1 MHMPRRKK
9 YRLKQNDIVQNS
21 GKEISHTISK
31 IKAHERFYTTILV
44 IIFMVI
50 ITTGAYFA
58 LRITP
63 SKIKDTN
70 IYIDENGFS
79 YSTNLVFL
87 NNSTV
92 DQKNGNEY
100 TINISNKTEK
110 NENYVIKLSLNEDF
124 IKKCNCDDQLVTIDK
139 IRYTIDNG
147 VERKIDNSDMILSTG
162 FIRINEINELKVKMW
177 LEDIDQEEE
186 SYFYGK
192 LEIIP
197 FDEV

>member
-1 MHMPRRKK
+1 MPRRKK
-9 YRLKQNDIVQNS
+9 YKLKQNDIVQNS

-31 IKAHERFYTTILV
+31 IKAHERLYTTILV
-44 IIFMVI
+44 MFFMAI
-50 ITTGAYFA
+50 ITTSAYFA

-63 SKIKDTN
+63 SKIKGTN

-87 NNSTV
+87 NNSTI
-92 DQKNGNEY
+92 DKDNSNEY

-110 NENYVIKLSLNEDF
+110 NENYVIKLSLNEEF
-124 IKKCNCDDQLVTIDK
+124 IKNCNCEDQLVTIDK

-147 VERKIDNSDMILSTG
+147 IERKIENKDMILSTG
-162 FIRINEINELKVKMW
+162 FIKNNDINTLKVKLW
-177 LEDIDQEEE
+177 LEDVDEDEE

>member
-1 MHMPRRKK
+1 MPRGKK

-44 IIFMVI
+44 IIFMI
-50 ITTGAYFA
+50 LITTGAYFA

-63 SKIKDTN
+63 SKLNSTN
-70 IYIDENGFS
+70 VYVDEDGFS

-87 NNSTV
+87 NSNTINKEHS
-92 DQKNGNEY
+92 NEY
-100 TINISNKTEK
+100 AINISNKTDS
-110 NENYVIKLSLNEDF
+110 NENYVIKLSLNDEF

-139 IRYTIDNG
+139 IRYSIADGID
-147 VERKIDNSDMILSTG
+147 RKIDNSEMILSTG
-162 FIRINEINELKVKMW
+162 FIRENEIDELKIKLW
-177 LEDIDQEEE
+177 LEDVNKKEE

-197 FDEV
+197 MDDM